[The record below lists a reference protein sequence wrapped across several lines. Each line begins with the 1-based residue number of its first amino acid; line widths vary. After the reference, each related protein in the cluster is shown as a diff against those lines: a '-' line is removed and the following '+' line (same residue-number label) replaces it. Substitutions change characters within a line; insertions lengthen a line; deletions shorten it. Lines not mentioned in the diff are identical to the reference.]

1 MKIHWGIGTSF
12 FAFRLQIVRLSC
24 RWSSWSPLL
33 KQHDFSEKEEA
44 DTMFVISVDR
54 IVDPTPLLLY

>member
-1 MKIHWGIGTSF
+1 MKIHLGIGTSF
-12 FAFRLQIVRLSC
+12 FAFRLQIVRL
-24 RWSSWSPLL
+24 WSSWSPLL